1 VEKTHLGKK
10 LFEIFPGLTR
20 AYGQFFITERKGPK
34 LDGYGKTLRESYS
47 ENLWNEHLDGKT
59 GLGVIPINEDSKC
72 KWGCLDVDDYSVDI
86 EKISKQFI
94 KKNLLVC
101 RSKSGGAHI
110 FVFTKKFVS
119 AKSMIDKLKEIQ
131 KAFGFVKY
139 DLRPQQSKLLDEK
152 DVGSW
157 LNMPYFG
164 GDETDRYAVYDGKAL
179 SIQHFIQWVEKFAVN
194 SLDEIDLSFIK
205 KVNKSNEILP
215 GGPPCLQDLLSQGA
229 LGEGGRNNGLFN
241 IGVYLRKRFPDEW
254 QEKLEEYND
263 EYLDPPLK
271 PREFTSVLNSLD
283 KKTYNYK
290 CKDSPINSVCNKTKC
305 LTCEFGISDDGTMP
319 VLNSITK
326 ILTKPPQYFL
336 TINERKI
343 GPLNSKQIYN
353 FLDFKEVVFEHLD
366 MLLPKLNDKLWVES
380 VNDLMSR
387 VIPVEA
393 SDDSSNEGRLK
404 DLLERFCTG
413 STSSTE
419 FEDILRGKAVIQDTH
434 TQFRIND
441 FMEFLDR
448 HRFKEFKLNQIT
460 AYLKDLGAQ
469 HEGKK
474 VKGKYVNTWAIKNFE
489 TQTEEFKQPKIEKEA
504 YE

>member
-1 VEKTHLGKK
+1 MEQMHRSK
-10 LFEIFPGLTR
+10 LYNIFPGLSR
-20 AYGQFFITERKGPK
+20 AYGLFTITERKGPK
-34 LDGYGKTLRESYS
+34 LDGYGKTVREEYVES
-47 ENLWNEHLDGKT
+47 LWDQHLSGTK
-59 GLGVIPINEDSKC
+59 GLGVVPINEDNKC

-86 EKISKQFI
+86 EKISKQFV

-110 FVFTKKFVS
+110 FIFTKKFVTAS
-119 AKSMIDKLKEIQ
+119 KMISKLKDIA

-139 DLRPQQSKLLDEK
+139 DLRPQQTKLLNDD

-157 LNMPYFG
+157 LNMPYFN
-164 GDETDRYAVYDGKAL
+164 GDETDRYAIYDGKAL
-179 SIQHFIQWVEKFAVN
+179 SLIHFIQWVDKFSVD
-194 SLDEIDLSFIK
+194 SLDDLNLKFIK
-205 KVNKSNEILP
+205 KLNKSNEILP
-215 GGPPCLQDLLSQGA
+215 GGPPCLQDLLSQGS

-241 IGVYLRKRFPDEW
+241 IGVYLRKRFPEEW

-263 EYLDPPLK
+263 EYIDPPLK

-305 LTCEFGISDDGTMP
+305 LTCEYGISDEGTMP

-326 ILTKPPQYFL
+326 ILTDPPQYFL
-336 TINERKI
+336 TLNERKI
-343 GPLNSKQIYN
+343 GPLASKQIYN
-353 FLDFKEVVFEHLD
+353 FLDFKQVVFENLD
-366 MLLPKLNDKLWVES
+366 VLLPKINDKLWTES

-393 SDDSSNEGRLK
+393 PKDSSNTGRLL

-419 FEDILRGKAVIQDTH
+419 IEDILRGKAIINKDVTE
-434 TQFRIND
+434 FRIND

-448 HRFKEFKLNQIT
+448 HRFKEFKLNEIT
-460 AYLKDLGAQ
+460 AYLKNLGAE
-469 HEGKK
+469 HSGKK
-474 VKGKYVNTWAIKNFE
+474 IKGKFMNVWSIKNFE
-489 TQTEEFKQPKIEKEA
+489 IQDEEFTQPKIEKEA